1 MKNVTFSFFLV
12 CVFLFVQEKLQS
24 FAFLVFVVVCILG
37 SIYLCV
43 VLPETKNK
51 TFMDISLSF
60 ARINKMPC
68 PPPGHEIELTLSIT
82 PDKNGK
88 TQEVTKMESFF

>member
-1 MKNVTFSFFLV
+1 MDLSNAFCFLPV
-12 CVFLFVQEKLQS
+12 KEKLES

-37 SIYLCV
+37 SIYLYI

-51 TFMDISLSF
+51 TFIDISQSF
-60 ARINKMPC
+60 AKINKIPV
-68 PPPGHEIELTLSIT
+68 PTPAHEMEMVLHIT

-88 TQEVTKMESFF
+88 TQDVIKMESSF